1 MHLPYHRFFPHF
13 FFTVER
19 VPSFH
24 NIVERNSELTAQNP
38 FPPILMTFHP
48 SFEGLPCSHP
58 GVLVSQQYEVIP
70 HLGQITACDSD
81 LTSHSTH
88 PTNSMTATET
98 SMWPKFSQ
106 SSSIQA
112 CGRTSVRVTQNRTGL
127 HSTYSWTWKMWG
139 CVCWKSLFSKLNP

>member
-1 MHLPYHRFFPHF
+1 MQSFTHTFF
-13 FFTVER
+13 FFTVEC
-19 VPSFH
+19 VLSFH
-24 NIVERNSELTAQNP
+24 KIVERISELTAQNP
-38 FPPILMTFHP
+38 FPPILVTFHP

-98 SMWPKFSQ
+98 SM
-106 SSSIQA
+106 
-112 CGRTSVRVTQNRTGL
+112 
-127 HSTYSWTWKMWG
+127 
-139 CVCWKSLFSKLNP
+139 